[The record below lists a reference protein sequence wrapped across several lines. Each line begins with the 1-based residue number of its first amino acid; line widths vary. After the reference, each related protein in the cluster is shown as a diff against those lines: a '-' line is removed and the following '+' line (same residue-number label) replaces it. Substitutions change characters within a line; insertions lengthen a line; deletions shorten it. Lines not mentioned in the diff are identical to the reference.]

1 VLLNQSPEDKLQSIT
16 GLQKTG
22 KKVMMIGD
30 GLNDSGALSKS
41 DIGIAVSEGQNV
53 FTPACD
59 AIISSDQ
66 LSNLPKYIS
75 IAQKGIW
82 IIKYS
87 FILSFVYNSIGIG
100 LALGGLLTPVS
111 AAILMPLSSI
121 SVVLFTSL
129 MTRWESRSILE
140 NLLD

>member
-1 VLLNQSPEDKLQSIT
+1 MAIAQ
-16 GLQKTG
+16 LQKSG
-22 KKVMMIGD
+22 NKVMMIGD
-30 GLNDSGALSKS
+30 GLNDSGALFKS

-59 AIISSDQ
+59 AIISSDR
-66 LSNLPKYIS
+66 LTDLPEFIK
-75 IAQKGIW
+75 IAHKGVA

-87 FILSFVYNSIGIG
+87 FILSFVYNFIGIG
-100 LALGGLLTPVS
+100 LALAGLLTPVA

-129 MTRWESRSILE
+129 MTRWVAHSLMETSA
-140 NLLD
+140 D